1 VIAFMAAIAL
11 IAPGI
16 VMTSIG
22 AGLILLF
29 LAFQLKG
36 GRSEVAG
43 A

>member
-1 VIAFMAAIAL
+1 MAAIAL
-11 IAPGI
+11 IAPGL

-36 GRSEVAG
+36 RKTDIVG